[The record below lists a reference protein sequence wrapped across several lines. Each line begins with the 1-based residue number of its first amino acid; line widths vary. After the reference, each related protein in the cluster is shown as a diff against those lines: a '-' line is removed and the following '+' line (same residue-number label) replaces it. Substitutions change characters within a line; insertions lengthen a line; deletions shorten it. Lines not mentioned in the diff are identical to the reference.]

1 MSNNQIWQTL
11 WRMSR
16 SLISAT
22 FIAQI
27 LTYICIPFL
36 SRLYEPIQFGE
47 WGIFIGITTAGA
59 LLGTWRMESW
69 FMQIKESDQAV
80 YWKWGIRNL
89 LLTSVIFGMI
99 SSFIIPS
106 LFPEMKWN
114 GMFLL
119 LPLGIFSQ
127 GIFNLILFR
136 TGAAELQRQHVRLK
150 LFNAILSNS
159 LMIGF
164 FYWGPFNG
172 LIQGWIL
179 GQGLS
184 ILFVLSRIP
193 KFQKQNFVIG
203 LTQVMSLPFRPFY
216 LTAQALLENFQAAG
230 LSAWIGWVYGPIPA
244 ALFFMSWRLLQAPI
258 NLISNS
264 LFLSQYHLA
273 QTWHNE
279 QKNYIPM
286 MNKALLALG
295 SISALA
301 LLTWFF
307 KGPELVTQFLGK
319 EWAQTSDVINAIL
332 PWMISF
338 FIFSPFSFLLLIH
351 HKSQW
356 LLGLTLLDTIQ
367 KLLILSHLWNNSFIE
382 AIQISSYIS
391 MLIILLQWWLG
402 RKAEVNFVAS

>member
-16 SLISAT
+16 ALISAT

-27 LTYICIPFL
+27 LTYLCIPIL
-36 SRLYEPIQFGE
+36 SRLYAPIQFGE

-69 FMQIKESDQAV
+69 FMQIITSEQSS
-80 YWKWGIRNL
+80 YWNWGIRNL
-89 LLTSVIFGMI
+89 LITSIIIGVTT
-99 SSFIIPS
+99 SFFLPV
-106 LFPEMKWN
+106 LFPEMKWD
-114 GMFLL
+114 GMYVL
-119 LPLGIFSQ
+119 LPIGIFCQ
-127 GIFNLILFR
+127 GVFNLLVFR
-136 TGAAELQRQHVRLK
+136 TGAADLQPQHVRLK

-164 FYWGPFNG
+164 FWLGPFNG
-172 LIQGWIL
+172 LIQGWIF

-184 ILFVLSRIP
+184 ILLILSRIP
-193 KFQKQNFVIG
+193 KFQKQNQTVG
-203 LTQVMSLPFRPFY
+203 LTQVMTLPFRPLY

-264 LFLSQYHLA
+264 LYLSQYHLA
-273 QTWHNE
+273 QTWRNE
-279 QKNYIPM
+279 QKNYVPM
-286 MNKALLALG
+286 MNKALLALA

-301 LLTWFF
+301 LLIWFF
-307 KGPELVTQFLGK
+307 TGPELIQQFLGK
-319 EWAQTSDVINAIL
+319 EWVGTGEVITAII

-338 FIFSPFSFLLLIH
+338 FVFSPFSFLLLLH

-356 LLGLTLLDTIQ
+356 LLGLTLVDTIQ
-367 KLLILSHLWNNSFIE
+367 KLLILSHFFDNSFME
-382 AIQISSYIS
+382 ALQISSYIS
-391 MLIILLQWWLG
+391 MLIILLQWWIG
-402 RKAEVNFVAS
+402 RKAEVNFVGS

>member
-1 MSNNQIWQTL
+1 
-11 WRMSR
+11 MSR

-69 FMQIKESDQAV
+69 FMQVKESDQAA

-89 LLTSVIFGMI
+89 LLTSVIFGI
-99 SSFIIPS
+99 ITSFFIPS

-114 GMFLL
+114 GMLLL

-127 GIFNLILFR
+127 GIFNLLLFR

-150 LFNAILSNS
+150 LINAILSNS

-184 ILFVLSRIP
+184 ILSVLSRIP

-230 LSAWIGWVYGPIPA
+230 LSAWIGWVYGPLA
-244 ALFFMSWRLLQAPI
+244 ASLFFMSWRLLQAPI

-264 LFLSQYHLA
+264 LYLSQYHIA
-273 QTWHNE
+273 QSWHADN
-279 QKNYIPM
+279 KNYSSM
-286 MNKALLALG
+286 MHKAILAL
-295 SISALA
+295 SIAAALA
-301 LLTWFF
+301 LILWNWS
-307 KGPELVTQFLGK
+307 GPELITTLLGEK
-319 EWAQTSDVINAIL
+319 WSGTGQVIHAIM
-332 PWMISF
+332 PWMLAF
-338 FIFSPFSFLLLIH
+338 FIFSPFSFLLLMH

-356 LLGLTLLDTIQ
+356 LLGLTVLDSIQ
-367 KLLILSHLWNNSFIE
+367 KIIILSPLFHFSFTE
-382 AIQISSYIS
+382 ALQWSSYIS
-391 MLIILLQWWLG
+391 MLIILSQWWIG
-402 RKAEVNFVAS
+402 RQAEINFEHS